1 MLGAVRFKRCS
12 GELMWEYANK
22 VFGFSKAAMA
32 SSAAVKKIV
41 GDLAESRTHHD
52 QHTVSELHKPQKMVN
67 KPWKI
72 ILTANNGMHVSSS
85 SPTMVLLRT
94 AGLPMLWVS

>member
-1 MLGAVRFKRCS
+1 
-12 GELMWEYANK
+12 
-22 VFGFSKAAMA
+22 MA

-72 ILTANNGMHVSSS
+72 ILTANNGIASYSQFANAMGFMR
-85 SPTMVLLRT
+85 TEALLGCT
-94 AGLPMLWVS
+94 QILNKWQELEK